1 MKKILI
7 FNSLFFL
14 LLILGSF
21 VTQAQGIKLGGTRTG
36 LHPGDTVMIPLRV
49 TGNSVHTVEIDFNY
63 DQSVLAPQAN
73 IFSQVYFP
81 PIGLS
86 WQPSPYYS
94 SSIYNFVF
102 NSGSTSVPLPNMTDR
117 LIGYFCFIYTGGPSG
132 LTTIHLRQSPS
143 LPYCRFWNA
152 IGTLI
157 PVSTFSSDF
166 SIGGTT
172 GLSSTVLYSIPTGG
186 PLDWDSPDSWSTTPS
201 GSAGTT
207 LTPAKCF
214 DVVIQGDEIQING
227 LIIEGPANCNNLT
240 INPAGKLT
248 MNSIHP
254 FTVNGNMDIQGDAT
268 GTGSFV
274 DYGTTTVTGTTT
286 VARAMTGNWIHGN
299 TLYQSHLISSPVAGQ
314 SNSIFTGSL
323 MNAWNEGTQHWD
335 SLTLPFITMNVG
347 TGYDLAPVNG
357 GITAIFSGVL
367 NSGDKTISGLTKS
380 GSGTY
385 SGFNLIGNP
394 FPSAINWNTS
404 VIPTSVY
411 NFAWVWNGGAWLTI
425 DRTLGS
431 GGIIAAEQGFFVQAS
446 GAGSVKIPSS
456 VRTHGATFYK
466 STASDLLTL
475 KVEGNNYWDQTQI
488 HLNSAST
495 AGYDA
500 EYDALKWMGSAE
512 APQIYSMLPDVQLSI
527 NSLPNLTGSPVI
539 PFGFAAGSV
548 NNFTIT
554 TSGIASFAPGT
565 EFYLEDIVANK
576 VQNLKLNPIY
586 TFNAAPG
593 QQEHRFNLHFS
604 PVGIQES
611 NTVAGIK
618 IYSAEKTIYV
628 NIPTDMNGTIVV
640 YNLLGNEIT
649 SSVIQSHSLNK
660 INLNVPSGFYLVKV
674 AGDTYTSTGK
684 VFIK

>member
-1 MKKILI
+1 MHLRRLPDVG
-7 FNSLFFL
+7 NLCGFFTTTGTAS
-14 LLILGSF
+14 ISSF
-21 VTQAQGIKLGGTRTG
+21 TDNTISGTSTGTYSIHSVT
-36 LHPGDTVMIPLRV
+36 
-49 TGNSVHTVEIDFNY
+49 
-63 DQSVLAPQAN
+63 
-73 IFSQVYFP
+73 
-81 PIGLS
+81 
-86 WQPSPYYS
+86 
-94 SSIYNFVF
+94 
-102 NSGSTSVPLPNMTDR
+102 
-117 LIGYFCFIYTGGPSG
+117 TGGP
-132 LTTIHLRQSPS
+132 
-143 LPYCRFWNA
+143 FDWNDQA
-152 IGTLI
+152 AWQEGK
-157 PVSTFSSDF
+157 
-166 SIGGTT
+166 
-172 GLSSTVLYSIPTGG
+172 
-186 PLDWDSPDSWSTTPS
+186 TPS
-201 GSAGTT
+201 IA
-207 LTPAKCF
+207 A
-214 DVVIQGDEIQING
+214 DVYITGEEVQIFMNDPNYPVI
-227 LIIEGPANCNNLT
+227 PKCNNLT
-240 INPAGKLT
+240 IYPVGQLTLNIGNPL
-248 MNSIHP
+248 
-254 FTVNGNMDIQGDAT
+254 TVNGNMDIQGDAT

-347 TGYDLAPVNG
+347 TGYDVAPVNG